1 MKTIIRGSAAGVVG
15 RGVAGIAGV
24 AIGLGVMLSASG
36 AAWADAGMRH
46 SAGQGEVRAEGDQ
59 GAIRLSVKAVPQT
72 RAHGFG
78 DFGNNDY
85 LCRSDW
91 TDICK

>member
-1 MKTIIRGSAAGVVG
+1 MKTISRGSVARVVG
-15 RGVAGIAGV
+15 SGIAGV
-24 AIGLGVMLSASG
+24 AIGLAVMSSASG
-36 AAWADAGMRH
+36 AAWADTGMTHFAGP
-46 SAGQGEVRAEGDQ
+46 GEVRAEGDQ

-91 TDICK
+91 ADTCK

>member
-1 MKTIIRGSAAGVVG
+1 MKTISRGSAAGVLG
-15 RGVAGIAGV
+15 RGIAGIAGV
-24 AIGLGVMLSASG
+24 AVGLGVMLSASG

-46 SAGQGEVRAEGDQ
+46 SAGQGEVRAEGDE
-59 GAIRLSVKAVPQT
+59 GAIRLSMKAVPQT

-78 DFGNNDY
+78 NFGNNDY

-91 TDICK
+91 ADTCK